1 MPVSRRTLF
10 QLGLTA
16 GVGAGVPPWAE
27 AVEGCAERATARAVR
42 RLPLRHVRIT
52 GGPLLHAQEADAAYL
67 LSLDVERLLA
77 AYRRRA
83 GIATSAAPYG
93 GWDGEGRNLTGHI
106 AGHYLSAVSLMWATS
121 GDSRFEQRAD
131 ALVSGLAEV
140 QARHGDGYL
149 GAIEG
154 GRRAFAELA
163 RGEIRSTSFDL
174 NGEWSPWYTLH
185 KTFAGLRD
193 AFRHVGNRTAL
204 DVEARFAAWAD
215 GVVGGL
221 DAEQVQRMLNTEFGG
236 MNEVLV
242 DLFVDT
248 RDERWLRLSYQFE
261 HTAFLE
267 PLMRHED
274 VLAGTHVNT
283 QIPKLLG
290 SLARFR
296 AAGTAGDLAAAA
308 FYWDRVTAHH
318 SFATGGQGTDEYYG
332 PPDVIGGRVDN
343 RTAESCNVYNML
355 ALTRSLFELRPDSR
369 YADYL
374 ERALF
379 NHALASIDPDSSRM
393 CYMVPVGRGVQHE
406 YQDMQRSFTCCV
418 GTGMET
424 HAQLGDGIYAEDG
437 DRLWVNLYVPSTALW
452 EAAGV
457 RLAMETDFPEGARAR
472 LTLTPRAPREFTLAL
487 RRPHWAGAG
496 FAVRVNGQA
505 AALGEPPA
513 RPTTGPY
520 SRGTPASTYVELKR
534 TWQAG
539 DVVELAL
546 PRSLRLEPTP
556 DLPARAAILWGP
568 LVLAADLGS
577 ELARGGDEEELIE
590 PPPPAPVI
598 VAVDPSPATWLV
610 ATGAPVS
617 FHAQG
622 VGRTPDPAGGV
633 RDVTFVPFY
642 RLHRRLYSVYQDVFS
657 PEAWERERAALAA
670 AAGRQRALEAAT
682 VGLMVAGEPESERA
696 AGFESGPGTTP
707 ARLIGRPARRT
718 KSWIAFDLP
727 VDPNHPTALVVTY
740 YSGDRRSLPASFVIQ
755 AEGVEVASVQLAL
768 SDPQHFF
775 DATYPLPREV
785 TAGKAKL
792 RVRFEAREG
801 SQVAALFTVRMVRS
815 DQAPR

>member
-1 MPVSRRTLF
+1 MPLSRRTLF

-16 GVGAGVPPWAE
+16 GVGAVAPRSAAATEPP
-27 AVEGCAERATARAVR
+27 CAAGGPARVR

-52 GGPLLHAQEADAAYL
+52 GGPLLRAQQADAAYL

-83 GIATSAAPYG
+83 GIATSATPYG

-106 AGHYLSAVSLMWATS
+106 AGHYLSAVSLMWAAT
-121 GDSRFEQRAD
+121 GDARFRQRAD
-131 ALVSGLAEV
+131 ALVAGLAEA

-193 AFRHVGNRTAL
+193 AFRHAGNRTAL
-204 DVEARFAAWAD
+204 DVEARFAAWVE

-261 HTAFLE
+261 HTAFVL

-296 AAGTAGDLAAAA
+296 AVGAAGDLAAAA
-308 FYWDRVTAHH
+308 FYWDRVAAHH

-332 PPDVIGGRVDN
+332 APDVLGGRVDN

-355 ALTRSLFELRPDSR
+355 ALTRSLFELRPDPR

-379 NHALASIDPDSSRM
+379 NHALASIDPDSARM

-437 DRLWVNLYVPSTALW
+437 ERLWVSLYAPSTALW
-452 EAAGV
+452 ESAGV
-457 RLAMETDFPEGARAR
+457 RLALETEFPEGESAR
-472 LTLTPRAPREFTLAL
+472 LTLTPDAPREFTLAL

-496 FAVRVNGQA
+496 FAVRVNGQTTP
-505 AALGEPPA
+505 LVEPPA
-513 RPTTGPY
+513 RPATGPY
-520 SRGTPASTYVELKR
+520 SRGTPASTWVELKR
-534 TWQAG
+534 TWRAG
-539 DVVELAL
+539 DVVEVAL

-556 DLPARAAILWGP
+556 DLPTRAAVLWGP
-568 LVLAADLGS
+568 LVLAADLGP

-598 VAVDPSPATWLV
+598 VAADPSPDNWLV
-610 ATGAPVS
+610 ASGSPVS
-617 FHAQG
+617 FQARG
-622 VGRTPDPAGGV
+622 VGRTPDPAGEV
-633 RDVTFVPFY
+633 RDLTFVPFY
-642 RLHRRLYSVYQDVFS
+642 RLHRRLYAVYQDVFT
-657 PEAWERERAALAA
+657 PEAWERERTALGEAAERRRRLD
-670 AAGRQRALEAAT
+670 AAT
-682 VGLMVAGEPESERA
+682 VGFVVPGDEASERA
-696 AGFESGPGTTP
+696 AGFESGPDTTS
-707 ARLIGRPARRT
+707 ARLIGRSARRT
-718 KSWIAFDLP
+718 KSWLAFDLP
-727 VDPNHPTALVVTY
+727 VDPRHAMALVVTY
-740 YSGDRRSLPASFVIQ
+740 YSGDRRSLPASFTIR
-755 AEGVEVASVQLAL
+755 AEDVEVASVEQAL
-768 SDPQHFF
+768 SDPQRFF
-775 DATYPLPREV
+775 EAVYPLPPAAL
-785 TAGKAKL
+785 AGKERV
-792 RVRFEAREG
+792 RVRFEARAG
-801 SQVAALFTVRMVRS
+801 SQVAALLEVRS
-815 DQAPR
+815 VRGASPD